1 MDDQKNMIMA
11 AVLSFLVI
19 VLWTFYFAPPP
30 PEPGMEQTAVQ
41 TTDNG
46 AAVGGGVGAGQSNI
60 AAGGQTGD
68 AGGTDEVGFVEIDT
82 PSLSGSFSLKGGRI
96 DNIQLLNYRETL
108 DENSDTVTQLAPVG
122 TTHPYF
128 AAYGWLAGEGT
139 VAKTPDPNT
148 IWSVESGDTLSAGAP
163 VTLRWDNGEGL
174 IFRRTMSVDDRY
186 MFNITQSLENTTGQ
200 AVQMSPYGYIARRN
214 QPDTINFFILHEGAV
229 GVFDGE
235 LKEMDYD
242 DMADLPLIGNQQS
255 EQIPVQ
261 QNGFIGFTDKYWMT
275 AIAPGPNTA
284 FTGVYKYT
292 QRATGPE
299 YRTEALMPVYDVPAG
314 GAVDVQTY
322 LFSGAKAYD
331 AITGYEAD
339 LGIAGFIDSIDWGW
353 FFFLTKP
360 IFQLL
365 IWVKGFIG
373 NMGWSIIVLTL
384 IIKAALFPLAYKSY
398 VSMSKMKKLQP
409 EMEKIKERVGDDKQ
423 KMQQEMMALY
433 KKEKA
438 NPAAGCLPILVQI
451 PIFFSLYKVLFV
463 TIEMRHAPF
472 IGWITDLSAPDPT
485 SWMNLFGALP
495 YDVPEPGVGILGLF
509 SIGVFP
515 ILMGVT
521 MWMQQKLN
529 PSPTDKMQAQIFA
542 IMPWMFMFMLGT
554 FASGL
559 VIYWCANNIIT
570 FTQQYTIMRSQGVK
584 VDFLGNVAKTFKKK
598 PKEG

>member
-1 MDDQKNMIMA
+1 
-11 AVLSFLVI
+11 
-19 VLWTFYFAPPP
+19 
-30 PEPGMEQTAVQ
+30 
-41 TTDNG
+41 
-46 AAVGGGVGAGQSNI
+46 
-60 AAGGQTGD
+60 
-68 AGGTDEVGFVEIDT
+68 
-82 PSLSGSFSLKGGRI
+82 
-96 DNIQLLNYRETL
+96 
-108 DENSDTVTQLAPVG
+108 
-122 TTHPYF
+122 
-128 AAYGWLAGEGT
+128 
-139 VAKTPDPNT
+139 
-148 IWSVESGDTLSAGAP
+148 
-163 VTLRWDNGEGL
+163 
-174 IFRRTMSVDDRY
+174 
-186 MFNITQSLENTTGQ
+186 
-200 AVQMSPYGYIARRN
+200 
-214 QPDTINFFILHEGAV
+214 
-229 GVFDGE
+229 
-235 LKEMDYD
+235 
-242 DMADLPLIGNQQS
+242 
-255 EQIPVQ
+255 
-261 QNGFIGFTDKYWMT
+261 
-275 AIAPGPNTA
+275 
-284 FTGVYKYT
+284 
-292 QRATGPE
+292 
-299 YRTEALMPVYDVPAG
+299 MPVYDVPAG

-438 NPAAGCLPILVQI
+438 NPAAGCLPILLQI